1 MENIKVVD
9 DIVEQ
14 VERLVSRFY
23 GDEETV
29 FVFTADHGMSKIG
42 NHGDGGTLNPPPHV
56 PPPVRLII
64 QSRRPDNTRT
74 SLIVWGKGIRGPLP
88 DSNPS
93 SHDGYSLPRDLNDI
107 YRRDLEQADVAAL
120 MVD

>member
-1 MENIKVVD
+1 MENLQVVD

-14 VERLVSRFY
+14 AEHLVSRFY

-42 NHGDGGTLNPPPHV
+42 NHGDGGTLNPPLYI

-64 QSRRPDNTRT
+64 QSRRP
-74 SLIVWGKGIRGPLP
+74 
-88 DSNPS
+88 
-93 SHDGYSLPRDLNDI
+93 
-107 YRRDLEQADVAAL
+107 
-120 MVD
+120 